1 MWWETPWL
9 VLSFTTYL
17 ADTATDALTA
27 LLLLQAGHTLAG
39 CLTALLLLL
48 PGVVACVLELKRAW
62 REGGNPLKGLVLL
75 LLCPLWALLTHVYA
89 LHSTQWRSR
98 ALLLKTVEG
107 LVCAGPQLVLQ
118 MALLFRGTLTSPVSS
133 LIQETGLTPME
144 NDQTTE
150 LQLFGRDFGVAE
162 QEHLAY
168 IQLASVLISFFSV
181 LTSVL
186 HFNELEAGAG
196 PNLARFCLGLP
207 FFLLTIVF
215 RSVTLALLIC
225 FLSWWSAILLFLLFF
240 LTLLT
245 SLCAGDTFKRA
256 ATYGLWSVLA
266 PVGHARDPLTNFGYT
281 KLPATSQSLQER
293 EEKKRSSFFV
303 LCHIISSLLL
313 LGPALVLVTVLVQ
326 RAAHLSEAAAINT
339 SMVWQVDLVINTKA
353 VFPVHLLSSL
363 FLPLL
368 GLALALSLLLA
379 RPYIHIRNCSMGET
393 KSYAISG

>member
-1 MWWETPWL
+1 
-9 VLSFTTYL
+9 
-17 ADTATDALTA
+17 
-27 LLLLQAGHTLAG
+27 
-39 CLTALLLLL
+39 
-48 PGVVACVLELKRAW
+48 
-62 REGGNPLKGLVLL
+62 
-75 LLCPLWALLTHVYA
+75 
-89 LHSTQWRSR
+89 
-98 ALLLKTVEG
+98 
-107 LVCAGPQLVLQ
+107 

-133 LIQETGLTPME
+133 LIQDTGLTPME
-144 NDQTTE
+144 NDQMTE

-196 PNLARFCLGLP
+196 PHLARFCLGLP

-225 FLSWWSAILLFLLFF
+225 FLSWWSAIILFLLFF

-293 EEKKRSSFFV
+293 EEKKRSSFFIV
-303 LCHIISSLLL
+303 CHILSSLLL

-326 RAAHLSEAAAINT
+326 RAAHLSEEAAAINT
-339 SMVWQVDLVINTKA
+339 TMVWQ
-353 VFPVHLLSSL
+353 
-363 FLPLL
+363 
-368 GLALALSLLLA
+368 
-379 RPYIHIRNCSMGET
+379 
-393 KSYAISG
+393 